1 MRTPLR
7 RFLDVGAVVVVAVY
21 LAPLYWIAMTSVK
34 PTNVIN
40 APKPQFAFDP
50 TLEHYHTTFE
60 RFDFAQAILNSG
72 IIVIVSTIIT
82 MFLALI
88 SAYALARMK
97 MRGAD
102 GMSLLILSLRFMPG
116 VVIALPYFL
125 MAQWTGLTDSHLGM
139 IIVYVAYGL
148 PFAVWLLRG
157 FLLDLPRE
165 VEEAARLD
173 GLGWFSIIWRIM
185 LPMAT
190 SGIAVTAVFTFV
202 FAWNE
207 FLFALYLTSYK
218 AVTIPVQIAKMIDL
232 YNVLWG
238 PLSAAVVIQLVPM
251 LIVVFLIQ
259 RHMIR
264 GLALG
269 AVK

>member
-97 MRGAD
+97 MRA
-102 GMSLLILSLRFMPG
+102 P
-116 VVIALPYFL
+116 
-125 MAQWTGLTDSHLGM
+125 
-139 IIVYVAYGL
+139 
-148 PFAVWLLRG
+148 
-157 FLLDLPRE
+157 
-165 VEEAARLD
+165 
-173 GLGWFSIIWRIM
+173 
-185 LPMAT
+185 
-190 SGIAVTAVFTFV
+190 TAC
-202 FAWNE
+202 
-207 FLFALYLTSYK
+207 
-218 AVTIPVQIAKMIDL
+218 
-232 YNVLWG
+232 
-238 PLSAAVVIQLVPM
+238 
-251 LIVVFLIQ
+251 
-259 RHMIR
+259 RC
-264 GLALG
+264 
-269 AVK
+269 